1 MEISFTELK
10 EKEIINIHDGR
21 KLGRITDVLFDHLN
35 GEVKGVVVPG
45 ERKLFHRSED
55 LFIPLSK
62 IKRIGDD
69 VILVSIGQ
77 GFMKN
82 NYAEKNQI
90 ESQQRGN
97 FVSAQNVNYVD
108 WNRRKLNNN
117 KNNMEQSSYLRF
129 RPLDNKK
136 YK

>member
-1 MEISFTELK
+1 MEISFAELK
-10 EKEIINIHDGR
+10 EKEIVNVHDGR
-21 KLGRITDVLFDHLN
+21 KLGRITDVLFDHLY

-69 VILVSIGQ
+69 VILVAIGKM
-77 GFMKN
+77 FMK
-82 NYAEKNQI
+82 EKYTERNQI
-90 ESQQRGN
+90 DSQQKGDYL
-97 FVSAQNVNYVD
+97 SAQNINYVD
-108 WNRRKLNNN
+108 WERQTSANYNGVGK
-117 KNNMEQSSYLRF
+117 SSYVRYK
-129 RPLDNKK
+129 RLDNKK

>member
-1 MEISFTELK
+1 MEISFAELK
-10 EKEIINIHDGR
+10 EKEIINVHDGR

-69 VILVSIGQ
+69 VILVAIGKML
-77 GFMKN
+77 MK
-82 NYAEKNQI
+82 EKYSERNQI
-90 ESQQRGN
+90 ESQQKGDYL
-97 FVSAQNVNYVD
+97 SAQNINYVD
-108 WNRRKLNNN
+108 WGRQAIINHSGAGK
-117 KNNMEQSSYLRF
+117 SSYVRYK
-129 RPLDNKK
+129 RLDNKK

>member
-1 MEISFTELK
+1 MEISFAELK
-10 EKEIINIHDGR
+10 EKEIVNVHDGR

-69 VILVSIGQ
+69 VILVAIGNML
-77 GFMKN
+77 MK
-82 NYAEKNQI
+82 EKYTERNQTQT
-90 ESQQRGN
+90 QQKGIYL
-97 FVSAQNVNYVD
+97 SAQNINHVNWEKERSTSYSD
-108 WNRRKLNNN
+108 TGK
-117 KNNMEQSSYLRF
+117 SSYVRYK
-129 RPLDNKK
+129 RLDNKK